1 MSSARFLRNFTED
14 SLLCGWVSDNFP
26 VYTASEQH
34 TEGEKVKNRKK
45 EKEKLSF
52 AATMKNSWFAMK
64 LAAEICPS
72 IIVHTFIMWLIG
84 QSEWVFFDGVF
95 MKVIV
100 NALSEGREFKSI
112 LSFILI
118 CGAVFCVLAI
128 YTGYVDNVVFPLKTN
143 RLYGGIYRKLYAK
156 AKNVELSCYEDP
168 DFYNRY
174 TMAMDGADEKITAII
189 RGMIGAVIGAAAS
202 VSVFY
207 MMYEIDH
214 YAMLFII
221 SPLIGN
227 FIFGNLKNKYDYKRY
242 MEQAPNEK
250 VLNYVSR
257 MMYLP
262 DGAKEIRLSNVFS
275 LMRKQYGEATVN
287 NVKVAD
293 KYAFRNAHMN
303 FWRITFT
310 FTVIFEGV
318 MLYAIYRNRVT
329 GSISL
334 ADLTIMTSLMVAMT
348 WILIRVFENVMEVL
362 KNGMFINNLKGF
374 LEYEEKIPEDFD
386 GEIPDPEFKSLEFKN
401 VSFSYK
407 DKEII
412 HSLSF
417 RINKGETAALVG
429 HNGAGKTT
437 IIKLMLRLY
446 DPDSGEILYNGK
458 NIKTYNLKAYRD
470 IFATTFQDFRLFG
483 MTVGENVLMGRHYEN
498 EEELVREALKKADV
512 LERIEKLDH
521 GIDSVMT
528 KEFDE
533 NGCVLSGGESQKVA
547 VARTFIKDAPMKIF
561 DEPSS
566 ALDPI
571 AEYELFNSIIGEGHD
586 HTMLFIS
593 HRLSSVKN
601 CDKVFMLEKGTLIEE
616 GTHKELMEQ
625 NRSYA
630 AMYKKQAMNYL
641 ALENEEEV
649 IA

>member
-1 MSSARFLRNFTED
+1 M
-14 SLLCGWVSDNFP
+14 
-26 VYTASEQH
+26 
-34 TEGEKVKNRKK
+34 K
-45 EKEKLSF
+45 KEKLSF
-52 AATMKNSWFAMK
+52 GATMKNTWFAMK
-64 LAAEICPS
+64 LVAKICPS
-72 IIVHTFIMWLIG
+72 LIVHTFINWIIG
-84 QSEWVFFDGVF
+84 QGGWVFFDGVF

-100 NALSEGREFKSI
+100 NSLSEGREFSDI
-112 LSFILI
+112 FRFILI
-118 CGAVFCVLAI
+118 CGAIFCALAI
-128 YTGYVDNVVFPLKTN
+128 YSGYVDNVVYPLKTN
-143 RLYGGIYRKLYAK
+143 RLYGGIYRRLYSK
-156 AKNVELSCYEDP
+156 AKNVELACYEDP

-174 TMAMDGADEKITAII
+174 TMAIDKAEEKIVAVI
-189 RGMIGAVIGAAAS
+189 RGMIGALVGTVAS
-202 VSVFY
+202 ASVFY
-207 MMYEIDH
+207 LMYEIDH

-227 FIFGNLKNKYDYKRY
+227 FVFGNLKNKYDYLRY
-242 MEQAPNEK
+242 KDQVPNEK

-275 LMRKQYGEATVN
+275 LLKKQYGEATAN
-287 NVKVAD
+287 NVKVAG

-318 MLYAIYRNRVT
+318 LLYAIYRNRVT

-348 WILIRVFENVMEVL
+348 WILIGVFDNIMGVL
-362 KNGMFINNLKGF
+362 RNGMFINNLKGF
-374 LEYEEKIPEDFD
+374 LEYEEKIPEDYD
-386 GEIPDPEFKSLEFKN
+386 GETPAPEFKSLEFVN

-412 HSLSF
+412 HDLSF
-417 RINKGETAALVG
+417 KIEKGEIAALVG

-446 DPDSGEILYNGK
+446 DPDSGTILYNGK
-458 NIKTYNLKAYRD
+458 DIKTYNLKAYRE
-470 IFATTFQDFRLFG
+470 IFATTFQDFKLFG
-483 MTVGENVLMGRHYEN
+483 MTVKENVLMGRDYEN
-498 EEELVREALKKADV
+498 GDELVKEALKKADV
-512 LERIEKLDH
+512 LERIEELDK

-533 NGCVLSGGESQKVA
+533 DGCVLSGGESQKVA
-547 VARTFIKDAPMKIF
+547 VARTFIKKAPMKIF

-571 AEYELFNSIIGEGHD
+571 AEYELFNSIIKEGKD
-586 HTMLFIS
+586 HTMLLIS

-601 CDKVFMLEKGTLIEE
+601 CDKVFMLENGTLIEE
-616 GTHKELMEQ
+616 GTHSELMEK
-625 NRSYA
+625 NGSYA
-630 AMYKKQAMNYL
+630 EMYKKQAMNYL
-641 ALENEEEV
+641 AIENEEEV

>member
-1 MSSARFLRNFTED
+1 M
-14 SLLCGWVSDNFP
+14 
-26 VYTASEQH
+26 
-34 TEGEKVKNRKK
+34 K
-45 EKEKLSF
+45 KEKLSF
-52 AATMKNSWFAMK
+52 GATMKNTWFAMK
-64 LAAEICPS
+64 LVAKICPS
-72 IIVHTFIMWLIG
+72 LIVHTFINWIIG
-84 QSEWVFFDGVF
+84 QGGWVFFDGVF

-100 NALSEGREFKSI
+100 NSLSEGREFSDI
-112 LSFILI
+112 FRFILI
-118 CGAVFCVLAI
+118 CGAIFCALAI
-128 YTGYVDNVVFPLKTN
+128 YSGYVDNVVYPLKTN
-143 RLYGGIYRKLYAK
+143 RLYGGIYRRLYSK
-156 AKNVELSCYEDP
+156 AKNVELACYEDP

-174 TMAMDGADEKITAII
+174 TMAIDKAEEKIVAVI
-189 RGMIGAVIGAAAS
+189 RGMIGALVGTVAS
-202 VSVFY
+202 ASVFY
-207 MMYEIDH
+207 LMYEIDH

-227 FIFGNLKNKYDYKRY
+227 FVFGNLKNKYDYLRY
-242 MEQAPNEK
+242 KDQVPNEK

-275 LMRKQYGEATVN
+275 LLKKQYGEATAN
-287 NVKVAD
+287 NVKVAG

-318 MLYAIYRNRVT
+318 LLYAIYRNRVT

-348 WILIRVFENVMEVL
+348 WILIGVFDNIMGVL
-362 KNGMFINNLKGF
+362 RNGMFINNLKGF
-374 LEYEEKIPEDFD
+374 LEYEEKIPEDYD
-386 GEIPDPEFKSLEFKN
+386 GETPDPEFKSLEFVN

-412 HSLSF
+412 HDLSF
-417 RINKGETAALVG
+417 KIEKGEIAALVG

-446 DPDSGEILYNGK
+446 DPDSGTILYNGK
-458 NIKTYNLKAYRD
+458 DIKTYNLKAYRE
-470 IFATTFQDFRLFG
+470 IFATTFQDFKLFG
-483 MTVGENVLMGRHYEN
+483 MTVKENVLMGRDYKN
-498 EEELVREALKKADV
+498 GDELVKEALKKADV
-512 LERIEKLDH
+512 LERIEELDK

-533 NGCVLSGGESQKVA
+533 DGCVLSGGESQKVA
-547 VARTFIKDAPMKIF
+547 VARTFIKKAPMKIF

-571 AEYELFNSIIGEGHD
+571 AEYELFNSIIKEGKD
-586 HTMLFIS
+586 HTMLLIS

-601 CDKVFMLEKGTLIEE
+601 CDKVFMLENGTLIEE
-616 GTHKELMEQ
+616 GTHSELMEK
-625 NRSYA
+625 NGSYA
-630 AMYKKQAMNYL
+630 EMYKKQAMNYL
-641 ALENEEEV
+641 AIENEEEV

>member
-1 MSSARFLRNFTED
+1 MKEN
-14 SLLCGWVSDNFP
+14 
-26 VYTASEQH
+26 
-34 TEGEKVKNRKK
+34 EKKK
-45 EKEKLSF
+45 KEKLSF
-52 AATMKNSWFAMK
+52 AASMKNSWFAMK
-64 LAAEICPS
+64 LVAAICPS
-72 IIVHTFIMWLIG
+72 FIVHTVIMWLIG

-100 NALSEGREFKSI
+100 NDLSEGREFKSI

-118 CGAVFCVLAI
+118 CGAIFCILAI

-143 RLYGGIYRKLYAK
+143 RLYGGIYKKLYAK

-174 TMAMDGADEKITAII
+174 TMAIDGAEQKITAVI
-189 RGMIGAVIGAAAS
+189 RGLIGAIIGAAAS
-202 VSVFY
+202 ISVFY

-227 FIFGNLKNKYDYKRY
+227 FVFGNLKNKYDYKRY
-242 MEQAPNEK
+242 KEQAPNEK

-275 LMRKQYGEATVN
+275 LMRKQYREATVN

-293 KYAFRNAHMN
+293 KYAFKNANMN

-318 MLYAIYRNRVT
+318 LLYAIYRNRVT

-334 ADLTIMTSLMVAMT
+334 ADLTIMASLMVAMT

-362 KNGMFINNLKGF
+362 KNGMYLNNLKGF
-374 LEYEEKIPEDFD
+374 LEYEEKIPEDYD
-386 GEIPDPEFKSLEFKN
+386 GEMPDTDFMSLEFKN

-407 DKEII
+407 DTEII
-412 HSLSF
+412 HNLSF
-417 RINKGETAALVG
+417 KVNKGEIAALVG

-446 DPDSGEILYNGK
+446 DPDSGMILYNGK
-458 NIKTYNLKAYRD
+458 DIKTYNLKAYRD

-483 MTVGENVLMGRHYEN
+483 MTVKENVLMGRHYEN
-498 EEELVREALKKADV
+498 EDELVREALKKADV
-512 LERIEKLDH
+512 LDRIEELDK

-571 AEYELFNSIIGEGHD
+571 AEYELFNSIIGEGQD

-625 NRSYA
+625 NGSYA

-641 ALENEEEV
+641 AIENEEEV

>member
-1 MSSARFLRNFTED
+1 MKEN
-14 SLLCGWVSDNFP
+14 
-26 VYTASEQH
+26 
-34 TEGEKVKNRKK
+34 EKKK
-45 EKEKLSF
+45 KEKLSF

-64 LAAEICPS
+64 LAAAICPS
-72 IIVHTFIMWLIG
+72 FIVHTVIMWLIG

-100 NALSEGREFKSI
+100 NDLSEGRDFKDI

-118 CGAVFCVLAI
+118 CGVIFCILAI
-128 YTGYVDNVVFPLKTN
+128 YTGYVDNVVYPLKTN
-143 RLYGGIYRKLYAK
+143 RLYGGIYKKLYAK

-168 DFYNRY
+168 DFYNSY
-174 TMAMDGADEKITAII
+174 TMAMDGAEQKITAVI

-227 FIFGNLKNKYDYKRY
+227 FVFGNLKNKYDYKRY
-242 MEQAPNEK
+242 KEQAPNEK

-275 LMRKQYGEATVN
+275 LMRKQYGDATVN
-287 NVKVAD
+287 NVQVAN
-293 KYAFRNAHMN
+293 KYAFKNAHMN

-318 MLYAIYRNRVT
+318 LLYAIYRNRVT
-329 GSISL
+329 GTITL
-334 ADLTIMTSLMVAMT
+334 AELTIMTSLMVAMT

-362 KNGMFINNLKGF
+362 KNGMYLNNLKGF
-374 LEYEEKIPEDFD
+374 LEYEEKIPEDFE
-386 GEIPDPEFKSLEFKN
+386 GEMPDADFKSLEFKN

-412 HSLSF
+412 HDLSF
-417 RINKGETAALVG
+417 KIDKGEIAALVG

-458 NIKTYNLKAYRD
+458 DIKTYNLKAYRD
-470 IFATTFQDFRLFG
+470 IFATTFQDFKLFG
-483 MTVGENVLMGRHYEN
+483 MTVKENVLMGRHYEN
-498 EEELVREALKKADV
+498 EDELVKEALKKADV
-512 LERIEKLDH
+512 LERIEQLDK

-528 KEFDE
+528 REFDDK
-533 NGCVLSGGESQKVA
+533 GCVLSGGESQKVA

-571 AEYELFNSIIGEGHD
+571 AEYELFNSIIGEGQD

-616 GTHKELMEQ
+616 GTHKELMEK
-625 NRSYA
+625 NGSYA

-641 ALENEEEV
+641 AIENEEEV

>member
-1 MSSARFLRNFTED
+1 M
-14 SLLCGWVSDNFP
+14 
-26 VYTASEQH
+26 
-34 TEGEKVKNRKK
+34 KKKNKK
-45 EKEKLSF
+45 DKLSF

-64 LAAEICPS
+64 LTAAICPS
-72 IIVHTFIMWLIG
+72 FIIHTFIMWLIG

-100 NALSEGREFKSI
+100 NALSEGRDFKSI

-118 CGAVFCVLAI
+118 CAAIFCLLAI

-143 RLYGGIYRKLYAK
+143 RLYGGIYKKLYAK

-174 TMAMDGADEKITAII
+174 TMAMDGAEQKITAVI
-189 RGMIGAVIGAAAS
+189 RGMIGAVIGTAAS

-214 YAMLFII
+214 FAMLFII

-227 FIFGNLKNKYDYKRY
+227 FLFGNLKNKYDYMRY
-242 MEQAPNEK
+242 QDSVPNDK

-275 LMRKQYGEATVN
+275 LLKKQYGQATEN
-287 NVKVAD
+287 NVKVAN

-318 MLYAIYRNRVT
+318 LLYAIYRNRVT
-329 GSISL
+329 GSITL
-334 ADLTIMTSLMVAMT
+334 AELTIMTSLMVAMT
-348 WILIRVFENVMEVL
+348 WILIRVFENIMEVL

-374 LEYEEKIPEDFD
+374 LEYEEKIPEDSD
-386 GEIPDPEFKSLEFKN
+386 GEMPAADFESLEFKN

-412 HSLSF
+412 HDLSF
-417 RINKGETAALVG
+417 KITRGQTAALVG

-446 DPDSGEILYNGK
+446 DPDSGTILYNGK
-458 NIKTYNLKAYRD
+458 DIKLYNLKAYRD
-470 IFATTFQDFRLFG
+470 IFATTFQDFKLFG
-483 MTVGENVLMGRHYEN
+483 MTVKENILMGRHYEN
-498 EEELVREALKKADV
+498 EDQLVKEALKKAGV
-512 LERIEKLDH
+512 LERIGQLDK

-533 NGCVLSGGESQKVA
+533 AGCVLSGGESQKVA
-547 VARTFIKDAPMKIF
+547 VARTFIKNSPMKIF

-571 AEYELFNSIIGEGHD
+571 AEYELFNSIIGEGKD

-601 CDKVFMLEKGTLIEE
+601 CDKVFMLEQGRLIEE
-616 GTHKELMEQ
+616 GTHKELMEK
-625 NRSYA
+625 NGSYA

-641 ALENEEEV
+641 AIENEEEV